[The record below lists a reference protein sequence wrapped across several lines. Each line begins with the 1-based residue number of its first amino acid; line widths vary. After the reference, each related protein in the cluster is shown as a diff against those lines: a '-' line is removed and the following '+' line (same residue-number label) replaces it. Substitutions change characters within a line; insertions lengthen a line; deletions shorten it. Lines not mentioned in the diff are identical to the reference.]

1 MKKNKLI
8 ALICIIIGVIL
19 ICSAIILA
27 IIKTAD
33 KYVIGGADFSSFLF
47 VFFKQ
52 SGGIYSILSL
62 CGIALLILGTIVLF
76 VKSNK

>member
-8 ALICIIIGVIL
+8 SLICIIIGVIL

-33 KYVIGGADFSSFLF
+33 K
-47 VFFKQ
+47 
-52 SGGIYSILSL
+52 
-62 CGIALLILGTIVLF
+62 
-76 VKSNK
+76 VK